1 MIGILIVT
9 NGNLGDALIDA
20 ATQVLGKPLERV
32 RSLPVNVDD
41 NPDTLLERAR
51 SLAHEID
58 AGQGVLLL
66 SDICGSTPCNIV
78 TRLVAFGKIE
88 AVSGVSLPMLVR
100 TLTYRD
106 RPLAQVVDKALSGG
120 TEGVLRINGEPT
132 RAAD

>member
-20 ATQVLGKPLERV
+20 AAQVLGKPLERV

-66 SDICGSTPCNIV
+66 
-78 TRLVAFGKIE
+78 
-88 AVSGVSLPMLVR
+88 
-100 TLTYRD
+100 
-106 RPLAQVVDKALSGG
+106 
-120 TEGVLRINGEPT
+120 
-132 RAAD
+132 